1 MEEVSASLTIRPKQY
16 LSRLYTKRNLGRL
29 LVTATV
35 PLVVIS
41 RAGLL
46 NKLNKLNKPTKP
58 LNNAQI
64 VVGVLVPPLQ
74 TFIVQSKDFLL
85 RTLTV
90 PPMLSRVLPFL
101 LIRYTLISHIKLT
114 MELTS
119 KNIIS
124 TVKS

>member
-1 MEEVSASLTIRPKQY
+1 MKAAPKAYDQKQY
-16 LSRLYTKRNLGRL
+16 LSRLYTKRNLGSL
-29 LVTATV
+29 LVTAPV

-46 NKLNKLNKPTKP
+46 NKPTKP
-58 LNNAQI
+58 LNNAEI

-74 TFIVQSKDFLL
+74 NFIVQSKDFLL

-101 LIRYTLISHIKLT
+101 LIRYTFISYIKLT